1 MFPLTAKTRNKYK
14 TCVIKVYFKK
24 QLRLDSPLLDWDR
37 TVVGTWLGTKTPK
50 ILRPVFEKEAE
61 NSCFAFILLIYFRI
75 PNESKLSLKGPW
87 NDCEAYLRQ

>member
-37 TVVGTWLGTKTPK
+37 TVVANVAGNKDSEDTETCL
-50 ILRPVFEKEAE
+50 
-61 NSCFAFILLIYFRI
+61 
-75 PNESKLSLKGPW
+75 
-87 NDCEAYLRQ
+87 